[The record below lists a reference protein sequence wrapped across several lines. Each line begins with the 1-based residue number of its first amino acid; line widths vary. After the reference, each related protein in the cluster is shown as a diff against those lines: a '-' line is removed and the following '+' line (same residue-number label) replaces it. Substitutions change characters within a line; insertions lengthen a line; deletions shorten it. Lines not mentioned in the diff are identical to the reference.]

1 MKILHVIDLPLKFK
15 RDCPSAG
22 IAYLSCL
29 SVYPFAAAESPVK
42 PRISLRAT
50 TARRVVL
57 LHLISAGYQPCEAT
71 GAHHPG

>member
-29 SVYPFAAAESPVK
+29 SVCQSVCGGGIARQAAPSASRLCGAKGAAFAAP
-42 PRISLRAT
+42 
-50 TARRVVL
+50 
-57 LHLISAGYQPCEAT
+57 LHF
-71 GAHHPG
+71 